1 MMLRKVKWKI
11 LMSLIQ
17 NNHNLYKTM
26 KGIDNF
32 ELIKPLLKFPNDD
45 IYYHLQI
52 LRRGKDHPELPAANR
67 VIKSYFICSLESLD
81 YVEQEIKDLCK
92 FFGARAY
99 INLAPKSIKKTTM
112 LQLKY
117 LAERAYIGDFKKIW
131 KSWNTCAGEIK
142 GEEPRWI
149 VDIDAKTYDEIFY
162 IPKISKEISDFIE
175 KCEPDTSPLFKVIT
189 EIPTKTGCHLITTP
203 FNLQQFKEKY
213 PDIDVH
219 KNNPTLLYCL

>member
-1 MMLRKVKWKI
+1 M
-11 LMSLIQ
+11 
-17 NNHNLYKTM
+17 
-26 KGIDNF
+26 IDNF
-32 ELIKPLLKFPNDD
+32 KLIKPLLEFPNDD

-81 YVEQEIKDLCK
+81 YVEDEIKKLCE

-99 INLAPKSIKKTTM
+99 INLTPKSIKKTTM

-117 LAERAYIGDFKKIW
+117 LAQRTYEGDFKKIW

-142 GEEPRWI
+142 GEEPRWV
-149 VDIDAKTYDEIFY
+149 VDVDDSYLKVVPILNFIDSIEPLVEEKFIAK
-162 IPKISKEISDFIE
+162 
-175 KCEPDTSPLFKVIT
+175 
-189 EIPTKTGCHLITTP
+189 IPTKSGYHLIITP
-203 FNLQQFKEKY
+203 FNLQQFEKEY

-219 KNNPTLLYCL
+219 KNNPTILYCL

>member
-1 MMLRKVKWKI
+1 M
-11 LMSLIQ
+11 
-17 NNHNLYKTM
+17 
-26 KGIDNF
+26 IDNF
-32 ELIKPLLKFPNDD
+32 ELIKSLLEFPNDD

-67 VIKSYFICSLESLD
+67 VIKPYFICSLESLD
-81 YVEQEIKDLCK
+81 YIEEEIKKLCE

-99 INLAPKSIKKTTM
+99 INLASKSIRKTTM

-117 LAERAYIGDFKKIW
+117 LAQRVYEGDFKKIW

-142 GEEPRWI
+142 GEESRWV
-149 VDIDAKTYDEIFY
+149 VDIDDNDVKWNYVMDDIDTLEPYSMNTKY
-162 IPKISKEISDFIE
+162 ISN
-175 KCEPDTSPLFKVIT
+175 
-189 EIPTKTGCHLITTP
+189 IPTKSGWHIITTP

>member
-1 MMLRKVKWKI
+1 M
-11 LMSLIQ
+11 
-17 NNHNLYKTM
+17 
-26 KGIDNF
+26 IDNF
-32 ELIKPLLKFPNDD
+32 KLIKPLLTFPNDD

-52 LRRGKDHPELPAANR
+52 LRRGKDHPDLPAANR
-67 VIKSYFICSLESLD
+67 MIKAYFICSLESLD

-112 LQLKY
+112 LQIKY

-142 GEEPRWI
+142 GEESRWVVDLDNKSEEELDLIWDYINSLGPRI
-149 VDIDAKTYDEIFY
+149 TINGVRDITPSNIIA
-162 IPKISKEISDFIE
+162 
-175 KCEPDTSPLFKVIT
+175 
-189 EIPTKTGCHLITTP
+189 EIPTKNGYHFITTS

>member
-1 MMLRKVKWKI
+1 M
-11 LMSLIQ
+11 
-17 NNHNLYKTM
+17 
-26 KGIDNF
+26 IDNF
-32 ELIKPLLKFPNDD
+32 ELIKSLLEFPNDD

-52 LRRGKDHPELPAANR
+52 LRRGKDHPALPAANR
-67 VIKSYFICSLESLD
+67 CIKSYFICSLESLD
-81 YVEQEIKDLCK
+81 YVEDEIKKLCE

-117 LAERAYIGDFKKIW
+117 LAQRAYEGDFKKIW

-142 GEEPRWI
+142 GEETRWV
-149 VDIDAKTYDEIFY
+149 VDVDNISIDNANLQKENYEERLVKYLAYLEPIGNKIIAK
-162 IPKISKEISDFIE
+162 
-175 KCEPDTSPLFKVIT
+175 V
-189 EIPTKTGCHLITTP
+189 PTKNGYHLITTP
-203 FNLQQFKEKY
+203 FNIQRFKEQC

>member
-1 MMLRKVKWKI
+1 M
-11 LMSLIQ
+11 
-17 NNHNLYKTM
+17 
-26 KGIDNF
+26 IDNF
-32 ELIKPLLKFPNDD
+32 GLIKPLLEFPNDD

-67 VIKSYFICSLESLD
+67 MIKAYFICSLEGLN
-81 YVEQEIKDLCK
+81 YVEKEVKKLCE
-92 FFGARAY
+92 FFEARAY
-99 INLAPKSIKKTTM
+99 INLAPKSIKKTSM
-112 LQLKY
+112 LQIKY
-117 LAERAYIGDFKKIW
+117 LAQRVYEGDFKKIW

-149 VDIDAKTYDEIFY
+149 IDIDDNNFDFESLDMELCALDPVKLENGVY
-162 IPKISKEISDFIE
+162 IS
-175 KCEPDTSPLFKVIT
+175 KVIT
-189 EIPTKTGCHLITTP
+189 KIPTKNGYHLITTP

>member
-1 MMLRKVKWKI
+1 MV
-11 LMSLIQ
+11 
-17 NNHNLYKTM
+17 
-26 KGIDNF
+26 DNF
-32 ELIKPLLKFPNDD
+32 ELIKSLLKFPNDD

-52 LRRGKDHPELPAANR
+52 LRRGKDHPELAAANR
-67 VIKSYFICSLESLD
+67 MIKAYFICSLEGLD
-81 YVEQEIKDLCK
+81 YVEDEVKKLCE

-142 GEEPRWI
+142 GEEPRWV
-149 VDIDAKTYDEIFY
+149 VDIDSKDKLEILKIKRFINSLSANMLTMLDS
-162 IPKISKEISDFIE
+162 IPPISRE
-175 KCEPDTSPLFKVIT
+175 LVLT
-189 EIPTKTGCHLITTP
+189 EIPTKNGVHLITKP
-203 FNLQQFKEKY
+203 FNLYQFEKVY

>member
-1 MMLRKVKWKI
+1 M
-11 LMSLIQ
+11 
-17 NNHNLYKTM
+17 
-26 KGIDNF
+26 IDNF
-32 ELIKPLLKFPNDD
+32 ELIKPLLTFPNDD

-112 LQLKY
+112 LQIKY
-117 LAERAYIGDFKKIW
+117 LAQRAYEGDFKKIW

-142 GEEPRWI
+142 GEESRWI
-149 VDIDAKTYDEIFY
+149 VDIDNPLEKMIYWWDIKKY
-162 IPKISKEISDFIE
+162 INEE
-175 KCEPDTSPLFKVIT
+175 CEPIGDKTIAI
-189 EIPTKTGCHLITTP
+189 IPTKNGNHLITKP

>member
-1 MMLRKVKWKI
+1 M
-11 LMSLIQ
+11 
-17 NNHNLYKTM
+17 
-26 KGIDNF
+26 IDNF
-32 ELIKPLLKFPNDD
+32 ELIKPLLTFLNND

-81 YVEQEIKDLCK
+81 YVEEEIKKLCE

-117 LAERAYIGDFKKIW
+117 LAERAYIGDYKKIW

-142 GEEPRWI
+142 GEEPRWV
-149 VDIDAKTYDEIFY
+149 VDVDDNSDSYPIKDKVNNIRHLIDDLMPKTLD
-162 IPKISKEISDFIE
+162 SR
-175 KCEPDTSPLFKVIT
+175 VIY
-189 EIPTKTGCHLITTP
+189 EIPTKNGVHLITTP
-203 FNLQQFKEKY
+203 FNLQQFKKEY

-219 KNNPTLLYCL
+219 KNNPTLLYYL

>member
-1 MMLRKVKWKI
+1 MI
-11 LMSLIQ
+11 
-17 NNHNLYKTM
+17 NNFK
-26 KGIDNF
+26 
-32 ELIKPLLKFPNDD
+32 LIKSLLKFSNDD

-81 YVEQEIKDLCK
+81 YVEEEIKKLCE
-92 FFGARAY
+92 FFEARAY

-117 LAERAYIGDFKKIW
+117 LAQRAYEGDFKKIW

-142 GEEPRWI
+142 GEEPRWV
-149 VDIDAKTYDEIFY
+149 VDIDEPLEDNLLDSMFWNFLGNLEPIG
-162 IPKISKEISDFIE
+162 SKFIA
-175 KCEPDTSPLFKVIT
+175 
-189 EIPTKTGCHLITTP
+189 EIPTKSGYHLITTP

-213 PDIDVH
+213 PNIDVH

>member
-1 MMLRKVKWKI
+1 M
-11 LMSLIQ
+11 
-17 NNHNLYKTM
+17 
-26 KGIDNF
+26 IDNF
-32 ELIKPLLKFPNDD
+32 KLIKSLLEFPNDD

-67 VIKSYFICSLESLD
+67 VIKPYFICSLESLD
-81 YVEQEIKDLCK
+81 YVEDEIKKLCE

-117 LAERAYIGDFKKIW
+117 LAQRAYEGDFKKIW

-142 GEEPRWI
+142 GEKSRWVVDVDEPLENNLLDSMFWDFLRNLEPI
-149 VDIDAKTYDEIFY
+149 G
-162 IPKISKEISDFIE
+162 SKFIA
-175 KCEPDTSPLFKVIT
+175 
-189 EIPTKTGCHLITTP
+189 EIPTKSGYHLITTP

>member
-1 MMLRKVKWKI
+1 M
-11 LMSLIQ
+11 
-17 NNHNLYKTM
+17 
-26 KGIDNF
+26 IDNF
-32 ELIKPLLKFPNDD
+32 KLIKPLLEFPNDD

-67 VIKSYFICSLESLD
+67 MIKAYFICSLEGLN
-81 YVEQEIKDLCK
+81 YVEKEVKKLCE
-92 FFGARAY
+92 FFEARAY
-99 INLAPKSIKKTTM
+99 INLAPKSIKKTSM
-112 LQLKY
+112 LQIKY
-117 LAERAYIGDFKKIW
+117 LAQRVYEGDFKKIW

-149 VDIDAKTYDEIFY
+149 IDIDDNNFDFESLDMELCALDPVKLENGVY
-162 IPKISKEISDFIE
+162 IS
-175 KCEPDTSPLFKVIT
+175 KVIT
-189 EIPTKTGCHLITTP
+189 KIPTKNGYHLITTP

>member
-1 MMLRKVKWKI
+1 M
-11 LMSLIQ
+11 
-17 NNHNLYKTM
+17 
-26 KGIDNF
+26 IDNF

-117 LAERAYIGDFKKIW
+117 LAQRAYEGDYKKIW

-149 VDIDAKTYDEIFY
+149 VDIDGPTNGEISEFIEYQCEPVVKNFNGY
-162 IPKISKEISDFIE
+162 IISKIIE
-175 KCEPDTSPLFKVIT
+175 Y
-189 EIPTKTGCHLITTP
+189 IPTKNGYHLITTP